1 MFLVLLTFMRE
12 DDSAHVV
19 TQLNG
24 FTGRRPKGFGHNVGS
39 LLSQQHGGQDD
50 GTPHSADRVTGSHS
64 SYSRPS
70 FPGSSDLESS
80 APATSLWP
88 PNASLLF
95 CQKEVLMLLT

>member
-12 DDSAHVV
+12 NDSAHVV

-70 FPGSSDLESS
+70 FPGSSDLGTVREASPVK
-80 APATSLWP
+80 APQGGAKPAT
-88 PNASLLF
+88 
-95 CQKEVLMLLT
+95 Q